1 MATTSKAANALFAL
15 PEAYDSMGAGA
26 RRAAR
31 HARKQ
36 QLTESQGSA
45 AANTQ
50 LANEAAAQ
58 ADAATAAVTPKV
70 EQMAT
75 EHELLGTTI
84 GQMTNPNTNPNPP
97 LALNGPTPNP
107 AATPRAQ
114 ALGEAR
120 AAEYYDDTAR
130 SLDKSA
136 RWWGPLIVI
145 VLGLAALA
153 WQWYNRQAKLPIVV
167 VTAALAL
174 AAFYPVYVMQIP
186 RAAISPL
193 AKLVP
198 AP

>member
-1 MATTSKAANALFAL
+1 MATTTKVADALFAL
-15 PEAYDSMGAGA
+15 PEAYDSTGAGA

-31 HARKQ
+31 RTRKQ
-36 QLTESQGSA
+36 QLTDSQGSA

-84 GQMTNPNTNPNPP
+84 DQMTNPNPNPP

-136 RWWGPLIVI
+136 RRWGPFIVI
-145 VLGLAALA
+145 VLGIAALA
-153 WQWYNRQAKLPIVV
+153 WQWYNRQAKLPVIVV
-167 VTAALAL
+167 TVALAL